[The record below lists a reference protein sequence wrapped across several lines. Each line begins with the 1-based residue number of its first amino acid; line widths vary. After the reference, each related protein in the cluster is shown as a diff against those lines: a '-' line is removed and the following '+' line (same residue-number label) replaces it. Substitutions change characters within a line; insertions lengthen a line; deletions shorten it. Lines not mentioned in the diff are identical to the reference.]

1 MHKII
6 IIIIYKIKLYLCSKR
21 KATVFSN
28 HCNINLKHF
37 LSLGHTILIISFTA
51 RYLEASLQ

>member
-1 MHKII
+1 MFNQVKFHWMHKII
-6 IIIIYKIKLYLCSKR
+6 IIIIYKIKLYL
-21 KATVFSN
+21 
-28 HCNINLKHF
+28 CNINLKHF